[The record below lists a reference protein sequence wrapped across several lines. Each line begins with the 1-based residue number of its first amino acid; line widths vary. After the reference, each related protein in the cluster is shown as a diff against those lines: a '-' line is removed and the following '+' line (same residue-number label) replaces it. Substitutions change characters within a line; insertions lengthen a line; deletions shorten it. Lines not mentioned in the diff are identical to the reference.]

1 MTSVYPTSPPH
12 HRRNASQGSSST
24 GAQGASVAAST
35 GGSGPGV
42 GSTTGSGAGPASRAG
57 FRHTALPAATPAF
70 ELTSDPL
77 AALQNGYYTT
87 DVNSSSSSSSAREL
101 QSSRVPAIAFSQS
114 SPTVS
119 PKTSPVAFSAPAF
132 GGHQQ
137 QHQQQQQNGGHY
149 HHQQHQAQHNG
160 RHGPEDSKRPTSPK

>member
-12 HRRNASQGSSST
+12 HRRNASQGSST

-87 DVNSSSSSSSAREL
+87 DANSSSSSSSSAREP
-101 QSSRVPAIAFSQS
+101 QSARVPAIAFSQS

-137 QHQQQQQNGGHY
+137 QQQQQSGGRY

-160 RHGPEDSKRPTSPK
+160 RYGPEDSKRPTSPK